1 MRNWY
6 LMTHNRNALEWVTS
20 KVEALDVEL
29 YAPTR
34 TELRRRVDRPS
45 QRKTTRQLFPGYLF
59 LRFDPEVVHTTT
71 ITDIAGVQGF
81 VRFGGAPYVISDS
94 VIETLKETLLLRT
107 DKGLDVVEYR
117 NLPSEFEKSLRLI
130 VLMQDDERRK
140 VAFYALLQQ
149 QDLWRRLES
158 KKQSRLCSSDKPIAE
173 PVVRHNSLSAGF
185 AISRRVYGNPQS
197 ENRKEDD
204 KRLCRP

>member
-107 DKGLDVVEYR
+107 DK
-117 NLPSEFEKSLRLI
+117 
-130 VLMQDDERRK
+130 
-140 VAFYALLQQ
+140 
-149 QDLWRRLES
+149 
-158 KKQSRLCSSDKPIAE
+158 SRSD
-173 PVVRHNSLSAGF
+173 
-185 AISRRVYGNPQS
+185 
-197 ENRKEDD
+197 
-204 KRLCRP
+204 

>member
-59 LRFDPEVVHTTT
+59 LRFDPEVV
-71 ITDIAGVQGF
+71 
-81 VRFGGAPYVISDS
+81 
-94 VIETLKETLLLRT
+94 
-107 DKGLDVVEYR
+107 
-117 NLPSEFEKSLRLI
+117 
-130 VLMQDDERRK
+130 
-140 VAFYALLQQ
+140 
-149 QDLWRRLES
+149 
-158 KKQSRLCSSDKPIAE
+158 
-173 PVVRHNSLSAGF
+173 
-185 AISRRVYGNPQS
+185 
-197 ENRKEDD
+197 
-204 KRLCRP
+204 